1 MLNATHSSDGI
12 TTSPVKAGLCFS
24 ALSAIVVERVVM
36 EVLMSSNS
44 PCRVVTPF
52 RETLEASG
60 KVTTPL
66 NVGSAKGAFK
76 AIAVSCVVCVVDIV
90 V

>member
-1 MLNATHSSDGI
+1 MTNSSDGI
-12 TTSPVKAGLCFS
+12 TAIPVKAGLCFV
-24 ALSAIVVERVVM
+24 ALSATVVERDVM
-36 EVLMSSNS
+36 EVLMVSNS

-52 RETLEASG
+52 KETLAASG

-76 AIAVSCVVCVVDIV
+76 AIVASCVVCVVDIV